1 MRDLS
6 DQVPGTVA
14 LFKKKPLKI
23 INGTKIGPD
32 IARAALTEGHAH
44 DKKEPKLTA
53 QFATKIIVA
62 TQIRKRSMSGF
73 KPAIQ

>member
-32 IARAALTEGHAH
+32 MARAAFVDGHAQ

-53 QFATKIIVA
+53 QFATKIIVQ
-62 TQIRKRSMSGF
+62 TQITNRSMSGF